1 MSSVQKKTTRTTK
14 TVTKKTTQQVQSS
27 SSLDQ
32 SENVQSSATHNV
44 NNLSIA
50 RKGQFFNDSYF
61 EDTRQDFQDAIQ
73 DVLAKWGDKS
83 KPAND
88 INSYRELRQR
98 DLRDEN
104 QAIKSTEDQRYHKI
118 VIDVKD
124 FIDGGDVSVKT
135 VDEEEIVVEGRVERK
150 VGNTRS
156 TKSFKRTFIFSDMV
170 PESITSVVSADGILI
185 IKALKQ
191 DSGMDVSESVT
202 VQKRVVQQQQQSTV
216 QTSDQQAITVA
227 SPQPEQQQ
235 QTVSVIKK
243 VTSTTTSDSGTPGRV
258 LPIDKRGGFF
268 EDSYFEDCRQHFQ
281 KAVKQVLQKSNVT
294 STQADDIATY
304 RDLRQKDLREETQ
317 VATVDDEEQFQ
328 KIIVDVK
335 DFLNG
340 GDVTVKTVEEREV
353 VIEGR
358 IERQEGNKKTIKRFC
373 KRFILPEDILVE
385 SVTSVV
391 SSDGVLT
398 ITAPKKPSET
408 RDTDVSQSVTVQKT
422 VVKKQQTSTVETS
435 GQQGIKQIDIIVKDT
450 ESAVASP
457 QPQPEQQQQTVS
469 VIKKVTSTTTSDSG
483 TPGRV
488 LPIDKRGGFFEDS
501 YFEDC
506 RQHFQ
511 KAVKQVL
518 QKSNVTST
526 QADDI
531 ATYRDLRQKDLRE
544 ETQVATVDDEE
555 QFQKII
561 VDVKDFLNGGEVTVK
576 TVEEREVVIEG
587 RVERQ
592 EGNKKIIKR
601 FCKRFILP
609 EDILVESVTSVV
621 SSDGVLTITA
631 PRKPSETQDTDVSQ
645 SVTVKKTVV
654 KKQQTS
660 TVETAG
666 QQDVKQIDVQV
677 KETDTT
683 DKKTVTDTQQTTTK
697 TTKTVTITTTKTSFF
712 KETTFVEDVK
722 DFQEAITTI
731 IKKLNLTVIDND
743 VFTTYRN
750 YRKNNPPKNENQAV
764 SEKDTDTTKKIVI
777 DVSDFENVTVKVV
790 ERELVIEGNGKRTTD
805 TGATQTFSFCRR
817 FTLPEDV
824 NPDDITAV
832 VSPEGILIITIIR
845 RRTVKV
851 TQEKDTTDVAKK
863 TTTTKTTKKVTITTS
878 KTSFFNETTFVE
890 DVKDFQEAITTI
902 IKKLNLTVTEDIF
915 TTYRNY
921 RKNNPPKNE
930 NQAVSEKETDTTK
943 KIVIDV
949 SDFIGAVTV
958 TVDDRL
964 VIVEGKG
971 NRHTEAG
978 AIQSFSFNRQFILPD
993 DVNPDDVSAVLTTD
1007 GILIITIIRRKTVT
1021 SVVTKE
1027 DTVDKSVT
1035 QVKKET
1041 TEVKE
1046 VEAKKITT
1054 TEETKPAPV
1063 EEPKKPAP
1071 VEEPKKPAPVEEQK
1085 VTPTEAPKTTAP
1097 VEEPKKP
1104 EEPKPAPVEEP
1115 KPAPVEEPKPVPVEE
1130 PKLVPVEEPK
1140 KPEEPKP
1147 APVEEPKP
1155 VPVEEPKP
1163 VPVEEPK
1170 KPEEPKPAPVE
1181 EPKPTPVEEPKPVPV
1196 EEPKKP
1202 EEPKPAPV
1210 EEPKPAPVEEPKKP
1224 EEPKPAPV
1232 EEPKPAPVEEPK
1244 KPEEPKPAPV
1254 EEAKKPEEPKPAP
1267 VEEPKKPE
1275 EPKPAPVEEPKI
1287 TPTEAPKATAPAE
1300 EPKKPEEPK
1309 PAPAEEPKKPVP
1321 VEEPKPAP
1329 VEEPKKPAPTEV
1341 AKKTTTTKT
1350 TKTVTITT
1358 TKNTFFKETTFVE
1371 DVKDFQE
1378 AILTII
1384 KKLNLTITE
1393 DVFTTYRNYRKNN
1406 PPKNENQAVSEK
1418 DTDTTKKIVL
1428 DVSDFLENVTVKVVE
1443 RELVV
1448 EGTGKRP
1455 NETGAIQTFNF
1466 CRRFTLPED
1475 VNPDDISAVIS
1486 SDGILIITI
1495 IRRRTV
1501 KVTQDKKD
1509 TTDVTK
1515 KTTTTKI
1522 TKKVIITT
1530 TKTSFFKETT
1540 FVEDVKSFQ
1549 EAIMTI
1555 IKKLNLKVTED
1566 VFTTYRNYR
1575 KNNPPKNENQAV
1587 SEKETDSTKKIVLD
1601 VSDFLEDVTVTVVER
1616 ELVVEGT
1623 GKRPNETGAIQ
1634 TFNFCRRFTLPED
1647 VNPDDIT
1654 AVISSDG
1661 ILIITIIRRRTVK
1674 VTQDKKDTTD
1684 VTKKTTTTKI
1694 TKKVII
1700 TTIKS
1705 SFFKETTFV
1714 EDVKSF
1720 QEAITTIIK
1729 KLKLKVTEDVF
1740 TTYRNYR
1747 KNNPPKN
1754 ENQAVS
1760 EKETD
1765 TTKKIVLD
1773 VSDFLEDVTVTV
1785 VERELVVEGT
1795 GKRPTGSGTFQTF
1808 SFNRHF
1814 TLPEDVNP
1822 DDITA
1827 VISSEGILIIT
1838 IIIRKKQTTTATVV
1852 TKTTNKVTIITKGAF
1867 FKDQTFV
1874 EDVKN
1879 YEQAMTTIIKKF
1891 NLKVVK
1897 DAYTTYRDYRKAN
1910 PKNENQAVSE
1920 KETDKTKKIVI
1931 DVSDF
1936 SEIVTVSVEERE
1948 LVIQGEGKRQ
1958 TAGGAIQTFSFNRH
1972 FCMPEG
1978 ATTDDVTA
1986 VKSSEGVLSVT
1997 IKKTV
2002 TSSVTTTAATS
2013 EETGSGKVIKITTKG
2028 PFFSDPA
2035 FASSIKE
2042 FQSSITTIIKKFSVK
2057 VTGTDNFTAYRN
2069 YRKENPKNENQA
2081 VSVNE
2086 TDTVKKVVM
2095 DVMEFVGATT
2105 VKVEGK
2111 EVVVNGTGKR
2121 QKGGKGPVITFSFAR
2136 RFTLYDDTI
2145 IDAITAVMSSEGILI
2160 ITIPRKN

>member
-1418 DTDTTKKIVL
+1418 DTDTTKKIVV

-1443 RELVV
+1443 RELVI

-1455 NETGAIQTFNF
+1455 NETGAIQTFSF

-1486 SDGILIITI
+1486 SEGILIITI
-1495 IRRRTV
+1495 IRRKTV
-1501 KVTQDKKD
+1501 KVITQKD
-1509 TTDVTK
+1509 TTDKDTK
-1515 KTTTTKI
+1515 KTPTEKDDTQLTKTTTT
-1522 TKKVIITT
+1522 TKVTKTVTITT

-1540 FVEDVKSFQ
+1540 FVEDVK
-1549 EAIMTI
+1549 
-1555 IKKLNLKVTED
+1555 D
-1566 VFTTYRNYR
+1566 
-1575 KNNPPKNENQAV
+1575 
-1587 SEKETDSTKKIVLD
+1587 
-1601 VSDFLEDVTVTVVER
+1601 
-1616 ELVVEGT
+1616 
-1623 GKRPNETGAIQ
+1623 
-1634 TFNFCRRFTLPED
+1634 
-1647 VNPDDIT
+1647 
-1654 AVISSDG
+1654 
-1661 ILIITIIRRRTVK
+1661 
-1674 VTQDKKDTTD
+1674 
-1684 VTKKTTTTKI
+1684 
-1694 TKKVII
+1694 
-1700 TTIKS
+1700 
-1705 SFFKETTFV
+1705 
-1714 EDVKSF
+1714 F

-1729 KLKLKVTEDVF
+1729 KLNLTVVNNDVF